1 MSKFYEDAKDLHVSC
16 TVVYVDDGK
25 VYSDADHTNQIQ
37 TSDLRNAFKQNLLVY
52 VDGTLCE
59 TLAYSESEGIG
70 TVSYSVV
77 SGSSVSAE
85 SAVSKLDAN
94 PSKNVVLVKA
104 ESDTIK
110 MFGAVTGDLQRGVKV
125 NDNKI
130 TGTLLNYTETCD
142 LTNYW
147 GTGNFVSLKFECNS
161 SSVIKI
167 EVGFIGSG
175 HSGLSTL
182 DADMDGV
189 WKITDEGRS
198 DPFIVKSTFNDGAV
212 NVQEFDVS
220 GLYLIGIDDV
230 TSENTQEEPAVPIT
244 DTVEEPGIG

>member
-1 MSKFYEDAKDLHVSC
+1 MAKIHIDANNQHVSC
-16 TVVYVDDGK
+16 TVVYVNDGK
-25 VYSDADHTNQIQ
+25 VYNDANHTDQIQ
-37 TSDLRNAFKQNLLVY
+37 TSDLREAFEQNLVVD

-70 TVSYSVV
+70 TVSYALV
-77 SGSSVSAE
+77 SDSSVSAA
-85 SAVSKLDAN
+85 SAVSKLDVVT
-94 PSKNVVLVKA
+94 SKNVVLVKP

-125 NDNKI
+125 KDNKI

-147 GTGNFVSLKFECNS
+147 GTGNFVSLKFDCGNS
-161 SSVIKI
+161 SVTKI
-167 EVGFIGSG
+167 EAGFVGSG

-189 WKITDEGRS
+189 WKITDAGRS
-198 DPFIVKSTFNDGAV
+198 DPFIVKSTFKDGSV

-220 GLYLIGIDDV
+220 DLYLIGIDDV
-230 TSENTQEEPAVPIT
+230 TSENT
-244 DTVEEPGIG
+244 